1 MLMSRKCV
9 LNLKRSRA
17 LGFDT
22 RVLRL
27 NLDMFV
33 GGRSRSWSSP
43 FMIVR
48 CIRGAVLGTKVIR
61 KAIWRRAGERPRKD
75 ESESQ
80 NEPNSAKHEAL
91 KEYRKTLENMFSD
104 DECIIEIMWRVEEWP
119 DDL

>member
-1 MLMSRKCV
+1 MLMSCKCV
-9 LNLKRSRA
+9 LKRSRA

-33 GGRSRSWSSP
+33 RARSRSWSSP

-48 CIRGAVLGTKVIR
+48 CIRGAVLGIKVIR
-61 KAIWRRAGERPRKD
+61 KAVWRRAGERPRKD

-80 NEPNSAKHEAL
+80 NEPKSAKHEAL
-91 KEYRKTLENMFSD
+91 KEYRKALENMFSD

-119 DDL
+119 NDL